1 MRAELRR
8 DDAFVAPG
16 VRSFRAGD
24 EEALGGLMFR
34 AYQGTLDDEGE
45 TLEQAHAEIRKTVA
59 GAYGAFVPNCSK
71 VIERQGPS
79 TPLGSGPLLSA
90 ALVTLFQDRPFIAFT
105 FTAPEHQNHG
115 LARACMR
122 AAMAELA
129 AGDEHELRL
138 VVTLANAPA
147 YRLYKSLGFVE
158 EPPPPRK
165 VAG

>member
-45 TLEQAHAEIRKTVA
+45 TLEQAHAEIRKTMA
-59 GAYGAFVPNCSK
+59 GAYGAFC
-71 VIERQGPS
+71 QG
-79 TPLGSGPLLSA
+79 
-90 ALVTLFQDRPFIAFT
+90 FIAF
-105 FTAPEHQNHG
+105 HQDFLCHTH
-115 LARACMR
+115 LQTV
-122 AAMAELA
+122 MATSGHMVA
-129 AGDEHELRL
+129 QVAHP
-138 VVTLANAPA
+138 VHF
-147 YRLYKSLGFVE
+147 SGFVH
-158 EPPPPRK
+158 